1 MTVYIKDE
9 KTFETKFL
17 GEALSWDM
25 TEQSIYDEVTK
36 IGIRAE
42 KEGIEPGDYIYMDG
56 YFGVIKSID
65 VDDEVLTI
73 TANDGNLIFYH
84 DLFETEDN
92 CAAGIEQFLKR
103 QVEAN
108 FKNVD
113 DAEYAMPYLN
123 VVAATTTPAPDLFPE
138 VEGGVWNIKTFL
150 SKTRRLYRVFMR
162 LVPERNVL
170 NVIFEKRAGTSRKVD
185 LSMENYE
192 LTEES
197 YSSQQTAKVTSK
209 CKATGEEADWYLLE
223 DGSITQQKPAEGRAK
238 GEWAKI
244 VVDEE
249 EQVESAVKEEF
260 SNNSYSHMIEFRTRE
275 EMDFF
280 DPVQLRTPGG
290 TVLQSYISAVR
301 KMMGDDRTTYK
312 TGSLQISLTEQLNKR
327 FTRG

>member
-1 MTVYIKDE
+1 
-9 KTFETKFL
+9 
-17 GEALSWDM
+17 
-25 TEQSIYDEVTK
+25 
-36 IGIRAE
+36 
-42 KEGIEPGDYIYMDG
+42 
-56 YFGVIKSID
+56 
-65 VDDEVLTI
+65 
-73 TANDGNLIFYH
+73 
-84 DLFETEDN
+84 
-92 CAAGIEQFLKR
+92 
-103 QVEAN
+103 
-108 FKNVD
+108 
-113 DAEYAMPYLN
+113 MPYLN

-223 DGSITQQKPAEGRAK
+223 DGSITQQKPTEGRAK

-260 SNNSYSHMIEFRTRE
+260 SNNSYSHMI
-275 EMDFF
+275 
-280 DPVQLRTPGG
+280 L
-290 TVLQSYISAVR
+290 
-301 KMMGDDRTTYK
+301 
-312 TGSLQISLTEQLNKR
+312 SLIHI
-327 FTRG
+327 